1 MTHKSNDYKLSA
13 VNYYL
18 VEDKTQDEVCKIF
31 KCSRRSLMRWVDRY
45 ENDGNVNIHYRKPIA
60 YKVKKE
66 YVDFLLQELNKNKT
80 ITIEDLLY
88 LLKNKYPEVDLNKSH
103 INRIIKDNNITLK
116 ITRIR
121 HEPVKRF
128 GKDIDINVNIKKFYE
143 EIKKYKLEDIICI
156 DETSIKSLQK
166 RHHCY
171 SEKGKRCVI
180 KTQSQEVFKKY
191 TGIFAI
197 SVDGVIEWD
206 LYEKGGINTDRLIE
220 FLEKNITSK
229 LRNKLIILDNASS
242 HRNERIKELVNKHN
256 NILYAVPY
264 QHFTNSIEN
273 YFSML
278 KSRLQKL
285 DGLTHEKLKE
295 NIEKVIKDIPKEKYE
310 NIFKGAYNRTEKYVK
325 KPSNRTRKLKNY
337 LP

>member
-1 MTHKSNDYKLSA
+1 MTTRKSNDYKITA

-18 VEDKTQDEVCKIF
+18 LEDKTQEEVCKIF
-31 KCSRRSLMRWVDRY
+31 KCNPRSLMRWVERY
-45 ENDGNVNIHYRKPIA
+45 KKDGNVDIHYRKPIA

-66 YVDFLLQELNKNKT
+66 YVEFLLQELKNNKT
-80 ITIEDLLY
+80 ITLQELLQK
-88 LLKNKYPEVDLNKSH
+88 LKDKYKGVDLTTTQ
-103 INRIIKDNNITLK
+103 IFRVIKDNNITLK

-128 GKDIDINVNIKKFYE
+128 GKDIDINANIKKFYE
-143 EIKKYKLEDIICI
+143 EIKKHKIEDIICI

-166 RHHCY
+166 RNHCY
-171 SEKGKRCVI
+171 SSKGKRCVI

-197 SVDGVIEWD
+197 SVNGVEGWD
-206 LYEKGGINTDRLIE
+206 LYEKSGINTDRLIE
-220 FLEKNITSK
+220 FLEKFITEK
-229 LRNKLIILDNASS
+229 YKNKLIILDNASS
-242 HRNERIKELVNKHN
+242 HRNQRIKDLVNKHN

-285 DGLTHEKLKE
+285 DGLTHIKLKE
-295 NIEKVIKDIPKEKYE
+295 NITKVISEIPKEKYK
-310 NIFKGAYNRTEKYVK
+310 NIFKGAYERPEKYVAK
-325 KPSNRTRKLKNY
+325 NKTRKVKKNY
-337 LP
+337 L

>member
-1 MTHKSNDYKLSA
+1 MPSHKSNDYKLTA
-13 VNYYL
+13 VQYYL
-18 VEDKTQDEVCKIF
+18 LEDKSQLETCRIF
-31 KCSRRSLMRWVDRY
+31 KCSPRSLMRWVERY
-45 ENDGNVNIHYRKPIA
+45 KKEGNVNIHYRKPVA

-66 YVDFLLQELNKNKT
+66 YVKFLLDEINKNKT
-80 ITIEDLLY
+80 ITLY
-88 LLKNKYPEVDLNKSH
+88 ELTEKLKEKYKEVDLTTTQIFRV
-103 INRIIKDNNITLK
+103 INDNNITLK
-116 ITRIR
+116 LTRIR

-128 GKDIDINVNIKKFYE
+128 GKDIDINSKIKEFYE
-143 EIKKYKLEDIICI
+143 EVNKYKIEDIICI
-156 DETSIKSLQK
+156 DETSVKSLQK
-166 RHHCY
+166 RNHCY
-171 SEKGKRCVI
+171 SNKGKRCVI

-197 SVDGVIEWD
+197 SVNGVIHWD

-220 FLEKNITSK
+220 FLEHNITSK

-242 HRNERIKELVNKHN
+242 HRNERIKTLVNKHN

-285 DGLTHEKLKE
+285 EGLKYENLKE
-295 NIEKVIKDIPKEKYE
+295 NIKKVISEIPKEKYE
-310 NIFKGAYNRTEKYVK
+310 NIFKGAYERPEKYVSK
-325 KPSNRTRKLKNY
+325 NKTRKVKKNY
-337 LP
+337 K

>member
-1 MTHKSNDYKLSA
+1 MKHKSDDYKLNA
-13 VNYYL
+13 VDYYL
-18 VEDKTQDEVCKIF
+18 TEYKSQEEVCKIF
-31 KCSRRSLMRWVDRY
+31 KCSPRSLMRWVNQY
-45 ENDGNVNIHYRKPIA
+45 NKDGEIKRNNKKPVA
-60 YKVKKE
+60 YKINKNQVEYALKE
-66 YVDFLLQELNKNKT
+66 IKKNKT
-80 ITIEDLLY
+80 ITMNDLLSKI
-88 LLKNKYPEVDLNKSH
+88 KNKYPSFDLSTRH
-103 INRIIKDNNITLK
+103 LSRVVKDNNITLK

-121 HEPVKRF
+121 HEPNKRF
-128 GKDIDINVNIKKFYE
+128 GKDIDINLKIKEFYE

-171 SEKGKRCVI
+171 SELGKRCVI

-242 HRNERIKELVNKHN
+242 HRNEKIKELVNKNN

-273 YFSML
+273 YFSIL

-285 DGLTHEKLKE
+285 DGLTHEKIKE
-295 NIEKVIKDIPKEKYE
+295 NIENVISKIPKEKYI
-310 NIFKGAYNRTEKYVK
+310 NIFKGAYERPEKYVEK
-325 KPSNRTRKLKNY
+325 NKTRKHKLKNY
-337 LP
+337 KE

>member
-1 MTHKSNDYKLSA
+1 MTTRKSNDYKITA

-18 VEDKTQDEVCKIF
+18 VEDKTQEEVCKIF
-31 KCSRRSLMRWVDRY
+31 KCNPRSLMRWVKKY
-45 ENDGNVNIHYRKPIA
+45 KKDGNVDIHYRKPIA

-66 YVDFLLQELNKNKT
+66 YVEFLLQEIKNNKT
-80 ITIEDLLY
+80 ITLQELLQK
-88 LLKNKYPEVDLNKSH
+88 LKDKYKGVDLTTTQ
-103 INRIIKDNNITLK
+103 IFRVIKDNNITLK

-128 GKDIDINVNIKKFYE
+128 GKDIDINANIKKFYE
-143 EIKKYKLEDIICI
+143 EIKKHKIEDIICI

-166 RHHCY
+166 RNHCY
-171 SEKGKRCVI
+171 SSKGKRCVI

-197 SVDGVIEWD
+197 SVNGVEGWD
-206 LYEKGGINTDRLIE
+206 LYEKSGINTDRLIE
-220 FLEKNITSK
+220 FLEKHITEK
-229 LRNKLIILDNASS
+229 YKNKLIILDNASS
-242 HRNERIKELVNKHN
+242 HRNQRIKDLVNKHN

-285 DGLTHEKLKE
+285 DGLTHIKLKE
-295 NIEKVIKDIPKEKYE
+295 NITKVISEIPKEKYK
-310 NIFKGAYNRTEKYVK
+310 NIFKGAYERPEKYVAK
-325 KPSNRTRKLKNY
+325 NKTRKVKKNY
-337 LP
+337 L